1 MKKKMTSHGKESS
14 KEGRGDNRFNLVS
27 EFSLGD
33 RFSLVNRPGLANKF
47 SLVSKFSLVN
57 SVLANSVLV
66 RRFTLDNRT
75 MSAEMVLGVYGGNT
89 TGVISFTQ
97 GLGQLTGKVWTR
109 GKLTGG

>member
-1 MKKKMTSHGKESS
+1 MTSHGKESS
-14 KEGRGDNRFNLVS
+14 KEGRGDNRFNFVS
-27 EFSLGD
+27 EFSLGG

-57 SVLANSVLV
+57 SVLANKFSLANSVLV

-97 GLGQLTGKVWTR
+97 GRGHTTGKVWT
-109 GKLTGG
+109 